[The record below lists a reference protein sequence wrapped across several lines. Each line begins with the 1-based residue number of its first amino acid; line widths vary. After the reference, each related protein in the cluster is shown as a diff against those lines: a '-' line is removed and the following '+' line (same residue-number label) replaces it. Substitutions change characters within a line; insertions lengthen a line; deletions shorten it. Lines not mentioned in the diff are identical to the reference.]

1 MVSYPVIEQLYDCNF
16 GDRCTIITTIPAM
29 QKLTFHLPHV
39 QIIGTHHCG
48 NTLREEF
55 KRCESYQNVLCC
67 RDYAEHAVDSFA
79 HQIKS

>member
-1 MVSYPVIEQLYDCNF
+1 
-16 GDRCTIITTIPAM
+16 M

-67 RDYAEHAVDSFA
+67 RDYAEHAVDSLA